1 MLCDVC
7 IMHADGEM
15 FGLVNVM
22 LMKHVMFDCVCDV

>member
-1 MLCDVC
+1 
-7 IMHADGEM
+7 MHADGEM